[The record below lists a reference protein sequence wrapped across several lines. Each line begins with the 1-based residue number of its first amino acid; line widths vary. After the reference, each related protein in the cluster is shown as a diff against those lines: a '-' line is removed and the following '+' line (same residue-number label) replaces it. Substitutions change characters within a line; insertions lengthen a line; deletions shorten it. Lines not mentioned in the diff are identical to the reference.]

1 MTDMS
6 SDHGVPDEAANILKQ
21 AGTGVIAD
29 ALAMLGFQGGVEGIR
44 PARGFEE
51 VKLLGPACTI
61 QFGPPRPDTP
71 KLTTY
76 GIIENLPAGGVLVI
90 DAKGSPNNHYAGD
103 NVGSYAKQR
112 GLAGVVIFGAGRDI
126 RGWRDAGMPLF
137 STGLATKDKPAD
149 MRITGC
155 QVPVEIGGVPV
166 KPGDMI
172 FADED
177 GVVVIP
183 GELLH
188 AAIEKVK
195 VMLAIEADMQQ
206 AIGRGASGAEISA
219 IIARKK
225 AK

>member
-1 MTDMS
+1 MG
-6 SDHGVPDEAANILKQ
+6 SDHGVPEEVRTVLIQ

-29 ALAMLGFQGGVEGIR
+29 ALAMLGFQGGVEGIH
-44 PARGFEE
+44 PARGFEDI
-51 VKLLGPACTI
+51 KLVGPACTI

-76 GIIENLPAGGVLVI
+76 SIIEHLAPGGILVI

-103 NVGSYAKQR
+103 NVGSYARQR

-126 RGWRDAGMPLF
+126 GGWREAGMPLF
-137 STGLATKDKPAD
+137 CTGLATKDKPAD
-149 MRITGC
+149 MRITGS
-155 QVPVEIGGVPV
+155 QIPVVIGGVPV
-166 KPGDMI
+166 NPGDMI

-177 GVVVIP
+177 GVVIIP
-183 GELLH
+183 HELLE
-188 AAIEKVK
+188 ATIEKVK
-195 VMLAIEADMQQ
+195 IMLAIEADMQR